1 MMRDLAKEIHGE
13 ERLVTEEDTFPLKSG
28 LTVANEEY
36 LAEERQNRT
45 NFHNTEFQSKIMR
58 MTRKRQSLKTAT
70 KRAKN
75 LKFVSFN
82 FIKCLTEF
90 LL

>member
-1 MMRDLAKEIHGE
+1 MMRDLAKEISGE

-36 LAEERQNRT
+36 LAEERQTRT

-58 MTRKRQSLKTAT
+58 MTR
-70 KRAKN
+70 
-75 LKFVSFN
+75 
-82 FIKCLTEF
+82 
-90 LL
+90 